1 MYSQNHYKCVNHS
14 ESHNMKFTSLA
25 SSKKLVASF
34 LLAMAALPAAHAQ
47 TYQTTVNGT
56 AYNFTT
62 VTGTANDN
70 QNLLSAQPWFG
81 SSSAAESFATALWN
95 NLGGTVNIGEL
106 GPLFAYDGDDSSFSF
121 AAYSF
126 GGIVNFSMS
135 SSETYTFAVATA
147 VPVPEI
153 DGALLPQ
160 ALALMGAS
168 ALFIRRRKS

>member
-1 MYSQNHYKCVNHS
+1 
-14 ESHNMKFTSLA
+14 MKFTSLA

-34 LLAMAALPAAHAQ
+34 LLAMAALPVAHAQ

-56 AYNFTT
+56 VYNFTT

-70 QNLLSAQPWFG
+70 QTLLSAQPWFG
-81 SSSAAESFATALWN
+81 NSSTAVTFATAVWDK
-95 NLGGTVNIGEL
+95 LGGTVNFGEL
-106 GPLFAYDGDDSSFSF
+106 GPLFAYDGDDSEFSF
-121 AAYSF
+121 AAYAF
-126 GGIVNFSMS
+126 GDIVDGSMFSTR
-135 SSETYTFAVATA
+135 TYTFAVATP